1 VRFDLF
7 LNKVEVLKGM
17 PLPGDKAHSNLLP
30 INAQQ
35 RNIALEKDANPR
47 LSGVAAIF
55 HANEVGDTA
64 LFLIERQTYKGVHSG
79 QIAFPGGKYEEID
92 GSLEQT
98 ARRETFEEIGISP
111 QQLVLINS
119 LTKVYIPPSRFLVQ
133 PFMFALPK
141 ETSITK
147 DPREVKSIIQLPIS
161 RLLDDQS
168 LQYGKMEVANGVNM
182 KTPYFASEHHK
193 IWGATA
199 MMLSEIK
206 LMLRKISQE

>member
-1 VRFDLF
+1 
-7 LNKVEVLKGM
+7 M
-17 PLPGDKAHSNLLP
+17 QLPGAEAHSNLLP

-35 RNIALEKDANPR
+35 RNIALSNDANPR

-98 ARRETFEEIGISP
+98 ARRETFEEIGVSP

-133 PFMFALPK
+133 PFMFVLLK
-141 ETSITK
+141 ESSIIK
-147 DPREVKSIIQLPIS
+147 DSREVKSIIQLPIS
-161 RLLDDQS
+161 KLLDDQT
-168 LQYGKMEVANGVNM
+168 LQYGNMEVAYGVNM
-182 KTPYFASEHHK
+182 KTPYFAIEHHK

-206 LMLRKISQE
+206 LMLRKIIQE